1 MFSPLTPKKETDFES
16 FSFHDTLFDPAIL
29 VSGQDFM
36 AQQRAD
42 KTLGHFR
49 GHLSSFFLWL
59 TEEDEAYRAPE
70 KFVCL
75 FVSPLLPKKEFLC
88 VALAVPKLTL

>member
-42 KTLGHFR
+42 KTLEMVTSEATSP
-49 GHLSSFFLWL
+49 LSSCGSLKRMRP
-59 TEEDEAYRAPE
+59 TELLRNL
-70 KFVCL
+70 FVCL
-75 FVSPLLPKKEFLC
+75 CPLSFPRKNFS
-88 VALAVPKLTL
+88 V